1 VVIFLPISLIADT
14 LDSQVAAR
22 TKAWVTKTS
31 GSLTSLMWHAD
42 MLAYLWLTLSYKD
55 VRHVRCMET
64 QTSELGTFIVIPP
77 AWTPTRFAQSAAR
90 HVVTGHQRNFGQ
102 GDLLH

>member
-42 MLAYLWLTLSYKD
+42 MLAYLWLTLSYKE

-64 QTSELGTFIVIPP
+64 QTLELGAFIVIPP
-77 AWTPTRFAQSAAR
+77 ARTPTRFAQSAAR
-90 HVVTGHQRNFGQ
+90 HVVTRHQRNFGQ